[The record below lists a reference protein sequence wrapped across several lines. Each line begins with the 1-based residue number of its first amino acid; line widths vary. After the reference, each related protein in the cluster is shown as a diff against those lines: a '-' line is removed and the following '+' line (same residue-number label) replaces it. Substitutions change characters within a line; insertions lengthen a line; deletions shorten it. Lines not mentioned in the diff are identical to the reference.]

1 MPRIASVA
9 VFCGSR
15 AGLGTTYRSAAKELG
30 AELARACIRL
40 VYGGG
45 RIGLMGAM
53 ADAAIAGGGEVLG
66 VIPDFLQRAEIA
78 HAGVTELVVTGSMH
92 ERKQLMF
99 NAADAFVTFAGG
111 LGTLDETFEI
121 LTWRQLGLHDK
132 PILICDIAGSAGPL
146 LGLLDSVVES
156 GFAQPAVRDLYEV
169 VTSVPSLMDRLTR
182 LEKASGGEAAL
193 L

>member
-1 MPRIASVA
+1 
-9 VFCGSR
+9 
-15 AGLGTTYRSAAKELG
+15 
-30 AELARACIRL
+30 
-40 VYGGG
+40 
-45 RIGLMGAM
+45 MGAM